1 MQLSDIITVLVVGI
15 LLVLGLFIVKSY
27 LRKLSQGC
35 CGSGSGEKVKK
46 NKVSDRDKSHYGYKT
61 VLTVDGMVCSNCSA
75 RVENALNEL
84 EGVWATA
91 DVLAK
96 TVTVLMKAPL
106 DEKLLRSAVNELGA
120 YTVMKVENIKN

>member
-46 NKVSDRDKSHYGYKT
+46 NKVSDRDKSHYGYNDYRKSKR
-61 VLTVDGMVCSNCSA
+61 LTVSTS
-75 RVENALNEL
+75 R
-84 EGVWATA
+84 
-91 DVLAK
+91 
-96 TVTVLMKAPL
+96 
-106 DEKLLRSAVNELGA
+106 
-120 YTVMKVENIKN
+120 